1 MENLNFEIKVYTKI
15 KKNKMKYKELANNLG
30 ITQAYLSQIIKGKRK
45 AEKYREKIR
54 QILDIRGEK

>member
-1 MENLNFEIKVYTKI
+1 MENIEFEIEIYTKI